1 MDYSFL
7 LEKKKMI
14 ITNKFFDL
22 HFIKFPILFPIIFA
36 FFLYTFP
43 SYENILIFLTL
54 LILAEPHFGATIPF
68 FLDGV
73 NRAKILEEKIKFI
86 LAPILIII
94 YSIVGF
100 FYFYDFF
107 LLSFLAAN
115 FYHVTKQ
122 SYGICK
128 LFNKDKNELSVQEFF
143 IYSFNIIFFFIA
155 LNRFSFDFFSEYNLE
170 LNYTIVILLLLI
182 SILYIKKFGFSEN
195 YLSMMTGII
204 IFFPVCFVTKP
215 IHAIV
220 MGVTMHYSQYLVLTY
235 KIVKNRYI
243 ERNYSNP
250 GMNFIILISAYGLI
264 MTSASTFAILNDDI
278 FKYLLI
284 VPLVGQMLHFYIDSN
299 LWKFSD
305 SHHRD
310 VTLRHLVK

>member
-1 MDYSFL
+1 MT
-7 LEKKKMI
+7 I
-14 ITNKFFDL
+14 INKFIDL
-22 HFIKFPILFPIIFA
+22 HFIKFPILLPIIFA

-54 LILAEPHFGATIPF
+54 LFLAEPHFGATIPF

-73 NRAKILEEKIKFI
+73 NRTKIFEEKIKFI
-86 LAPILIII
+86 LVPIIIVI

-100 FYFYDFF
+100 FYFYNFF

-115 FYHVTKQ
+115 FYHVTRQ

-128 LFNKDKNELSVQEFF
+128 LYNKDKIELNVQEFF
-143 IYSFNIIFFFIA
+143 IYFFNIIFFIIA

-170 LNYTIVILLLLI
+170 MNCIIVILLLLT
-182 SILYIKKFGFSEN
+182 SLLYIKKFKFTEN
-195 YLSMMTGII
+195 YLSMMTGIV
-204 IFFPVCFVTKP
+204 IFLPVCFVTKP

-220 MGVTMHYSQYLVLTY
+220 MGVTMHYSQYLALTY
-235 KIVKNRYI
+235 KIVKNRNI
-243 ERNYSNP
+243 EKNYSNP
-250 GMNFIILISAYGLI
+250 GMNFLMLISAYGLI
-264 MTSASTFAILNDDI
+264 MASTSTFAILKDDI

-284 VPLVGQMLHFYIDSN
+284 IPLLGQMLHFYIDSN

-310 VTLRHLVK
+310 VTLKHLVK